1 MINVD
6 REKEDPRAL
15 TAHKNRVQTVS
26 NLNIAPTSNN
36 PTDTVTID
44 NSDAKS
50 EQLQSKKDET
60 NKVQFCPEGDGQ
72 AASSTLGEK
81 GRRAG
86 AARYRVR
93 R

>member
-50 EQLQSKKDET
+50 EQLQSKKDES
-60 NKVQFCPEGDGQ
+60 NKV
-72 AASSTLGEK
+72 
-81 GRRAG
+81 
-86 AARYRVR
+86 
-93 R
+93 